1 MNAHFQIS
9 TCPHCAV
16 CSVPDPPPRGFV
28 VTLPSRERLHLLKA
42 PLRYLP
48 SLPPCGFIFSCFAQS
63 TAAHIRS
70 SYYFEDFSPRSFFYF
85 ARSLFSLTGFCRS
98 FPDILL
104 LSKLLHNWRPFVPR
118 RSAFQSPP
126 FFTTVVPPFFRH
138 SRYNEERYL

>member
-9 TCPHCAV
+9 SRPHCAV
-16 CSVPDPPPRGFV
+16 CSVPGRPPSRGFV

-48 SLPPCGFIFSCFAQS
+48 SLRPCGFIFSCFAQS

-70 SYYFEDFSPRSFFYF
+70 SHYFEDSSPRSF
-85 ARSLFSLTGFCRS
+85 LFLHVCSFVDRFCRS
-98 FPDILL
+98 FPAIFLR
-104 LSKLLHNWRPFVPR
+104 SKLLPNRCPFVPR
-118 RSAFQSPP
+118 LSAFQSPP

-138 SRYNEERYL
+138 SRYNEGR